1 MDISRDW
8 LKNEF
13 INQEMLYRHRMV
25 ETEFS
30 FYDAIATGN
39 MEFVLE
45 NCQKKM
51 FVNLDGVG
59 KLSHDPVQ
67 NLKYHFTITAA
78 MIVRYCIHYG
88 MESEKA
94 YSLSDFYILKID
106 YLTTI
111 EEICKLHDVMS
122 IEICRQMQDL
132 QKSRALSKPIVLC
145 IDYIYSHMHYR
156 ITVEELA
163 EHVGLSVSYLS
174 KLFKAETGMAL
185 SEYIT
190 EIKIEKAKNMLQYSD
205 LKTIDIANYFAFSS
219 QSHFIQVFRKFTG
232 ITPYQYRK
240 QNFRSGWNTKN

>member
-13 INQEMLYRHRMV
+13 INQEMLYRHRLV

-45 NCQKKM
+45 NCRKKM

-59 KLSHDPVQ
+59 KLSHDPLQ

-94 YSLSDFYILKID
+94 YSLSDFYILKMD
-106 YLTTI
+106 SLATL
-111 EEICKLHDVMS
+111 EDVCKLHDTMS

-132 QKSRALSKPIVLC
+132 QKSRTFSKPIILC

-163 EHVGLSVSYLS
+163 AHVGLSVSYLS
-174 KLFKAETGMAL
+174 KLFKAETGMVL

-219 QSHFIQVFRKFTG
+219 QSHFIQVFRKYTG
-232 ITPYQYRK
+232 ITPYQFRK
-240 QNFRSGWNTKN
+240 QNFRSGWNATN

>member
-78 MIVRYCIHYG
+78 MIVRYCIQYG

-94 YSLSDFYILKID
+94 YSLSDFYILKMD
-106 YLTTI
+106 SLTTI

-122 IEICRQMQDL
+122 IEICKQMQDL
-132 QKSRALSKPIVLC
+132 QKIRALSKPIVLC
-145 IDYIYSHMHYR
+145 VDYIYSHMHYR

-174 KLFKAETGMAL
+174 KLFKTETGMAL

-240 QNFRSGWNTKN
+240 QNFRSGWNAKN